1 MNLGIAWLCPFIA
14 ERFSDFNVSVFIK
27 QMDIQDM
34 DSVKVGFTE
43 QSANAKIIHRA
54 QHAATKVCIW
64 FIENQTKIFY
74 RSSIFRIE
82 FASVLKLFSFG
93 ELTIRI

>member
-43 QSANAKIIHRA
+43 QSANAKIMHRA
-54 QHAATKVCIW
+54 QHAATKVYV
-64 FIENQTKIFY
+64 FD
-74 RSSIFRIE
+74 S
-82 FASVLKLFSFG
+82 
-93 ELTIRI
+93 

>member
-43 QSANAKIIHRA
+43 QSGNAKIELNMQLRKSMYLIHR
-54 QHAATKVCIW
+54 
-64 FIENQTKIFY
+64 EPNQNFLQIFN
-74 RSSIFRIE
+74 F
-82 FASVLKLFSFG
+82 
-93 ELTIRI
+93 